1 MGEDY
6 LADCFLIA
14 NKIRKIGVPVEH
26 YLEEKK
32 IKNQLSYAE
41 KKKFRWVLLYGEEEK
56 QKKKSSVIAAHSY
69 PSRRTNAVNQ
79 IGVSKTLPP
88 REMSCFPSQ

>member
-1 MGEDY
+1 MGADY

-41 KKKFRWVLLYGEEEK
+41 KKNFRWVLLYGEEEK
-56 QKKKSSVIAAHSY
+56 QKKIINIKNLSTREQTSINF
-69 PSRRTNAVNQ
+69 TNDKILLAELENYF
-79 IGVSKTLPP
+79 T
-88 REMSCFPSQ
+88 

>member
-41 KKKFRWVLLYGEEEK
+41 KKKILAFLFMTK
-56 QKKKSSVIAAHSY
+56 PKKKISALPI
-69 PSRRTNAVNQ
+69 TIVN
-79 IGVSKTLPP
+79 L
-88 REMSCFPSQ
+88 

>member
-1 MGEDY
+1 MGADY

-56 QKKKSSVIAAHSY
+56 QKKIISIKNLSTREQTSINF
-69 PSRRTNAVNQ
+69 TNDKILLAE
-79 IGVSKTLPP
+79 L
-88 REMSCFPSQ
+88 

>member
-14 NKIRKIGVPVEH
+14 KRIRKIGVPVEH

-41 KKKFRWVLLYGEEEK
+41 KKKFRWVLLYGSAM
-56 QKKKSSVIAAHSY
+56 QKKKNKKKLSAL
-69 PSRRTNAVNQ
+69 
-79 IGVSKTLPP
+79 KT
-88 REMSCFPSQ
+88 